1 MKIKVRERIENIQK
15 IPRRKT
21 RRWDVEK
28 LHKGIEWRDKYQ
40 KVWDLKL
47 KQKTEG
53 EEEIVSVQKIWEHLE
68 QAIKFMVEKIIG

>member
-1 MKIKVRERIENIQK
+1 
-15 IPRRKT
+15 
-21 RRWDVEK
+21 
-28 LHKGIEWRDKYQ
+28 
-40 KVWDLKL
+40 VWDLKL